1 MAEIVTDATE
11 EWNTQLGDNSM
22 TASSFSVNWNW
33 SGSDVEQIDFNLINF
48 TISPSIE
55 FSSLESNDFTTSPDA
70 VGEKMRFSALFD
82 DLDFETTGT
91 DELDEE
97 LLKLIILQKLLS
109 AAQEVRLESG
119 DTSYNIM
126 FVVLSV
132 SKISRSRR
140 SKTASEYEA
149 TIECEQQSV
158 PGEGPVATE
167 VLENIVRNI
176 PSVKSDLVIIS
187 KTVWTLLRP
196 LGQNLTHVMISKS
209 ELYIIVKFRKAEMD
223 FFSKSVSVLCIY
235 RKNPEILRYFCISII
250 LNNRTMLSKF
260 LRNFTH

>member
-11 EWNTQLGDNSM
+11 EWNAQLGDNAM
-22 TASSFSVNWNW
+22 AASAFDVSWNW
-33 SGSDVEQIDFNLINF
+33 SGSDVEQIDFNLIKF

-70 VGEKMRFSALFD
+70 VGEKIRFSALFD
-82 DLDFETTGT
+82 DLDFETTGS

-97 LLKLIILQKLLS
+97 LLKFIILQQLLS
-109 AAQEVRLESG
+109 AAQDVRLDSG
-119 DTSYNIM
+119 DTGYNII

-132 SKISRSRR
+132 TKIS
-140 SKTASEYEA
+140 ASEYEA
-149 TIECEQQSV
+149 IIDCEHQSV
-158 PGEGPVATE
+158 PGEGPDATE